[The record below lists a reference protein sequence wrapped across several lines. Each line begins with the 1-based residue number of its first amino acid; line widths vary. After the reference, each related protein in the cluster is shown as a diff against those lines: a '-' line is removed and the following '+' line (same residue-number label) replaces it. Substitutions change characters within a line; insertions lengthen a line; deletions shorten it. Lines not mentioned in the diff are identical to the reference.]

1 MDVPIFTQSNTY
13 TYYQW
18 MMENQS
24 YIEETL
30 KSKDKGKVFPIIITI
45 GEMYKS
51 RDGSKLFEMAP
62 LIALALREQPEH
74 MLTWFSWYPSEFNS
88 WNKNL
93 PAALLTDILG
103 NSKLELEERKQ
114 NFEKKSNDE
123 VLKRLARTLINTLK
137 NNDIRVID

>member
-1 MDVPIFTQSNTY
+1 MTY
-13 TYYQW
+13 
-18 MMENQS
+18 
-24 YIEETL
+24 L
-30 KSKDKGKVFPIIITI
+30 
-45 GEMYKS
+45 
-51 RDGSKLFEMAP
+51 
-62 LIALALREQPEH
+62 LIYGRPHFHSLALREQPEH